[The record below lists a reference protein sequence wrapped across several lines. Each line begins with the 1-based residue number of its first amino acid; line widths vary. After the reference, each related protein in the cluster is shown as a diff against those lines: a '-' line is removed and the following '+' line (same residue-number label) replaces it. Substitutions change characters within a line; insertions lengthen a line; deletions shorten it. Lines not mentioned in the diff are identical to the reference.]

1 MTDLGH
7 VFIRGIV
14 AFTLMLILARLMGK
28 NQITQITY
36 FDYIVGIS
44 IGSIAAELTFSPHIR
59 MSNFIVGMII
69 WAGIPILISIGE
81 MKSLKFRNIME
92 GKSTTL
98 IEDGKILEKNL
109 KKEHLTVDEMMVL
122 IRKKD
127 VFKISDI
134 ESATL
139 EKNGEITIMKKS
151 ELQPLTPKDIGMVVE
166 KDSAP
171 CIVILDGNIME
182 KSLIDYGYT
191 RNWLLAEIIKQGAK
205 DFADVFIA
213 QVDSLGNVYVDLY
226 NDKLKIPQIK
236 EKLLVAANIKQLQSS
251 LVNFSLQTEN
261 NDAKKMYNGYAKQ
274 MDKLI
279 DEMATYLKE

>member
-7 VFIRGIV
+7 VFIRGLV
-14 AFTLMLILARLMGK
+14 GFFLMLILARLMGK
-28 NQITQITY
+28 RQITQITY

-69 WAGIPILISIGE
+69 WAVIPVLISKAE
-81 MKSLKFRNIME
+81 LKSFKFRTLME
-92 GKSTTL
+92 GRTATL
-98 IEDGKILEKNL
+98 IKDGQILEKNL
-109 KKEHLTVDEMMVL
+109 KKEDLTVDEMMIL
-122 IRKKD
+122 LRQKD
-127 VFKISDI
+127 IFKISDI
-134 ESATL
+134 ESAIL
-139 EKNGEITIMKKS
+139 EKNGEITVMKKS
-151 ELQPLTPKDIGMVVE
+151 ELQPLTPKDMGMIVE
-166 KDSAP
+166 KETAP
-171 CIVILDGNIME
+171 CIVILDGNLME

-205 DFADVFIA
+205 KFADVFIA
-213 QVDSLGNVYVDLY
+213 QVDSMGNVYVDLY

-261 NDAKKMYNGYAKQ
+261 NDAKKMYNGYAKK
-274 MDKLI
+274 MDELF